1 MRATTYLEKEVF
13 NYLNHLREKEVF
25 NYLNHLRETGVT
37 NMFGAAPYIEE
48 EFELSRL
55 ESRKL
60 LTLWMEN
67 FDEDGNY
74 DEIKE

>member
-1 MRATTYLEKEVF
+1 MRATTNL
-13 NYLNHLREKEVF
+13 EKEVF

-37 NMFGAAPYIEE
+37 NMFGAVLYIEK
-48 EFELSRL
+48 EFELSKS

-74 DEIKE
+74 SEIKE

>member
-1 MRATTYLEKEVF
+1 MIIFTIQTNKSHYEKEVF
-13 NYLNHLREKEVF
+13 NYLN
-25 NYLNHLRETGVT
+25 YLIDSGVT
-37 NMFGAAPYIEE
+37 NMFGAGSYIEK

-67 FDEDGNY
+67 FDE
-74 DEIKE
+74 IKI